1 MQCPAAEIGEQSN
14 IALARGISLNMSDA
28 LEDNRERK
36 QMIYQRKTL
45 ILLAAH
51 NSHLFSLLVILY

>member
-36 QMIYQRKTL
+36 
-45 ILLAAH
+45 
-51 NSHLFSLLVILY
+51 